1 MPDFLGAL
9 DDYIG
14 DIGVRRRGG
23 GMRASRGRF
32 GARGGGMLRS
42 GNPNFMA
49 ASNRANQVASMV
61 RPDLP
66 GAPARDA
73 ALLPA
78 GFPIFSFVLATGT
91 NIVTQQMNVQTAFRG
106 QRLVAQV
113 IRSGTSAQTTAPII
127 QIFNVGMKP
136 ILATGIGVPLEIFAQ
151 NAFDTNLLL
160 PPTSP
165 GVSYILGISL
175 SAALTTTDSVTCV
188 VGLLGSAV
196 L

>member
-32 GARGGGMLRS
+32 GARGGGMMRA
-42 GNPNFMA
+42 GNPSFAA
-49 ASNRANQVASMV
+49 ASNRANQVAAMV

-78 GFPIFSFVLATGT
+78 GFPIFAFALATGT
-91 NIVTQQMNVQTAFRG
+91 NIITQQMNVQTAFRG

-136 ILATGIGVPLEIFAQ
+136 VLATGIGVPLEIFSQ

-165 GVSYILGISL
+165 GVTYILGISL
-175 SAALTTTDSVTCV
+175 SAALTTTDTVTCV